1 MWCNSE
7 RKVKAHRRRRGG
19 LGKRRQRRKGLLLSP
34 LPCASCCLT
43 QEPPSI
49 NQMCPLRALS
59 TLTPVPLSHGSFPC
73 YPLIS
78 AQRPPQRHG
87 PEPSLPSAQCW
98 SPLVT
103 PTKSQ
108 MHSQPH
114 DTARHTAGARQTLR
128 KERSTDTQRILSYHF
143 LENINT
149 RKKIL
154 YGVK

>member
-103 PTKSQ
+103 PTSHRCTASPTTLPGTLQ
-108 MHSQPH
+108 ELNRHSGRKGVLTH
-114 DTARHTAGARQTLR
+114 KGSCHTI
-128 KERSTDTQRILSYHF
+128 S
-143 LENINT
+143 
-149 RKKIL
+149 
-154 YGVK
+154 